1 MNKGARFAL
10 LLILIG
16 IAGWWLYPTYKW
28 YVRLTPQEREL
39 INTSEDAL
47 DLKSGEEKRLITD
60 LKKVRKRAL
69 SLGLDLQGGV
79 YIVAQVDAADL
90 TNQLMDQ
97 NEYDE
102 KKVRQIYPDEY
113 KKATERI
120 LEVLKNR
127 MDSFGVAEPSIRKTF
142 DDRIS
147 IELPGMDNPQLIRQ
161 GLSKVGKL
169 EFHIMDEES
178 MEKLGQIS
186 TVIFGSNGQII
197 SRQNVPEEFK
207 IPDDSDWYAL
217 WENDEFGTPRLQG
230 WYILKKKVEMDGT
243 AIGQARADVDDYGSY
258 KIPFSLTAEGTDIFA
273 DITRNNIK
281 KRLAIVLDGKVK
293 SAPRINSEIIG
304 NGEISGSFSAD
315 EASFL
320 ANVLKAG
327 SLPVKL
333 EIVEERVIGPSLGAD
348 SIVSGSKAFI
358 WGALVVIG
366 FMMLYYRGSGVIA
379 VVGLVFNIFFLIAF
393 LGFMNATLTLA
404 GIAGIAL
411 TVGMAVDANV
421 IIYERIREEMRRSR
435 TFKHALENGYA
446 NASSTIWDSNLTTL
460 FAAFALSMF
469 GQGNIKGFGTTLMFG
484 IIANIF
490 SALFITRL
498 LFDFFVDTF
507 RLKKFSI

>member
-1 MNKGARFAL
+1 MSKGARFAL
-10 LLILIG
+10 LLILLG
-16 IAGWWLYPTYKW
+16 VAGWWLYPTYKW
-28 YVRLTPQEREL
+28 YVQLTPQEREL
-39 INTSEDAL
+39 INTSEDEL
-47 DLKSGEEKRLITD
+47 DLKSGEEKRLIMD
-60 LKKVRKRAL
+60 LKRVRKRAL

-90 TNQLMDQ
+90 TNQLMEQ

-102 KKVRQIYPDEY
+102 KKVRQIYAEEY
-113 KKATERI
+113 RTATDRV

-147 IELPGMDNPQLIRQ
+147 IELPGMDNPQLIRS

-169 EFHIMDEES
+169 EFRIMDEES
-178 MEKLGQIS
+178 MDNLAELN
-186 TVIFGSNGQII
+186 TVAFGSNGQIL
-197 SRQNVPEEFK
+197 SRQSVPDDFSL
-207 IPDDSDWYAL
+207 PSDSDWFAL
-217 WENDEFGTPRLQG
+217 WENDEFGTPRMQG

-243 AIGQARADVDDYGSY
+243 AIGQARADVDEFGSY
-258 KIPFSLTAEGTDIFA
+258 KIPFTLTPEGTDIFA

-293 SAPRINSEIIG
+293 SAPRINSEIVG
-304 NGEISGSFSAD
+304 SGEITGSFSGD
-315 EASFL
+315 EANFL

-333 EIVEERVIGPSLGAD
+333 EIVEERIIGPSLGAD
-348 SIVSGSKAFI
+348 SILSGSKAFL
-358 WGALVVIG
+358 WGALLVVV
-366 FMMLYYRGSGVIA
+366 FMIIYYKGSGMIA
-379 VVGLVFNIFFLIAF
+379 VVGLFFNILFLIAF
-393 LGFMNATLTLA
+393 LGLMNATLTLA

-469 GQGNIKGFGTTLMFG
+469 GSGNIKGFGTTLMFG

>member
-1 MNKGARFAL
+1 MSKLARFI
-10 LLILIG
+10 LLIILLA

-28 YVRLTPQEREL
+28 YVVLTPAERSL
-39 INTSEDAL
+39 ISTTEEAL
-47 DLKSGEEKRLITD
+47 DKMSVAEKKIVID

-90 TNQLMDQ
+90 TNQLMQQ
-97 NEYDE
+97 NDLDE
-102 KKVRQIYPDEY
+102 KKVRSIFPEEY
-113 KKATERI
+113 KKATDRI

-147 IELPGMDNPQLIRQ
+147 IELPGMDNPQLIRD

-169 EFHIMDEES
+169 EFRIMDEEAMAS
-178 MEKLGQIS
+178 LAKIP
-186 TVIFGSNGQII
+186 TVALGSNGQIV
-197 SRQNVPEEFK
+197 SLQEVPEDFVLPE
-207 IPDDSDWYAL
+207 DSEWFAL
-217 WENDEFGTPRLQG
+217 WENDEFGTPRMMG
-230 WYILKKKVEMDGT
+230 WYILKSKVEMDGT
-243 AIGQARADVDDYGSY
+243 SIAQARADVDDYGSY
-258 KIPFSLTAEGTDIFA
+258 KVPFTLTPEGTDIFA
-273 DITRNNIK
+273 SVTRNNIN

-293 SAPRINSEIIG
+293 SAPRINTEIVG
-304 NGEISGSFSAD
+304 SGEITGSFSAD
-315 EASFL
+315 ESSLL

-333 EIVEERVIGPSLGAD
+333 EMVEERIIGPSLGAD
-348 SIVSGSKAFI
+348 SIASGSQAFI
-358 WGALVVIG
+358 WGAIVVVA
-366 FMMLYYRGSGVIA
+366 FMILYYRGAGIIS
-379 VVGLVFNIFFLIAF
+379 VVGLMFNIFFLVAF

-484 IIANIF
+484 IITNIF

-507 RLKKFSI
+507 KLKKFSI